1 MSMSNLAQF
10 MDKSLFLQLSDD
22 QVERLTAVVD
32 AEISNNPDVQ
42 AEIKKALEKY
52 VPLKP

>member
-1 MSMSNLAQF
+1 MSNLAQF
-10 MDKSLFLQLSDD
+10 MDKSLFLTLSDE

-32 AEISNNPDVQ
+32 AELASNPDVQ
-42 AEIKKALEKY
+42 LQIKKVLEQY